1 MIYEHAKSLIIEY
14 FKKHKNQYR
23 IQNNLESM
31 TEHISIWYG
40 RNEKFSID
48 MLIDR
53 YEIEYIHSSHGRDKE
68 RKIPLKCV
76 APYMLRRLLDRQVVF
91 IDNKKVVDIFY
102 PRLKILKKND

>member
-14 FKKHKNQYR
+14 FKKHKNQYK
-23 IQNNLESM
+23 IQNDIESM

-91 IDNKKVVDIFY
+91 IDNKKFLIKEYLSDRV
-102 PRLKILKKND
+102 L